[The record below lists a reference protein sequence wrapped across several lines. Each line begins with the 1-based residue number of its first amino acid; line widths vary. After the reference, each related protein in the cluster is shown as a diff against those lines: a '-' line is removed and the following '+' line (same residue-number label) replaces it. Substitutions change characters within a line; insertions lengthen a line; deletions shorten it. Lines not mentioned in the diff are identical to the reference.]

1 MNENTEK
8 TIDYKEV
15 AKKALLTGAK
25 VGGAMLVCFV
35 GLRSAYKLGRFE
47 GIEYVINC
55 LKGYNPDESAKFI
68 QYCVENNL

>member
-25 VGGAMLVCFV
+25 VGGAMLGCCML
-35 GLRSAYKLGRFE
+35 LRCGYKLGNRD
-47 GIEYVINC
+47 GIKYVINC